1 MESKA
6 EGSTFSQMESID
18 SLASKYWTKLKSYS
32 KFPILYQM
40 EDWHKLCWRQPLSKL
55 ANPTNRE
62 MSMLPFLP
70 KTSMTI
76 FR

>member
-40 EDWHKLCWRQPLSKL
+40 EDWHRLCWRQPLPKL
-55 ANPTNRE
+55 ANLTNRE